1 MLNRWIVLTLPFLDQ
16 LCDIPFRQLPSLLE
30 VGVANNANYEAFV
43 HADIHDLPE
52 GMKCSK
58 CLLLVN
64 RTVKVGTEQLCLSC
78 RDRKLSL
85 LTCGNTDLV
94 PFQVPP
100 MTSTPVNYITIIARL
115 SGKTV
120 LPGDG
125 YSFLRSFV
133 EINK

>member
-1 MLNRWIVLTLPFLDQ
+1 MLLTIFFSPDQ

-30 VGVANNANYEAFV
+30 VGVANNANYEVFV
-43 HADIHDLPE
+43 HADIHELPE

-64 RTVKVGTEQLCLSC
+64 RTLKVGIEQLCCSC
-78 RDRKLSL
+78 NNRKLPL
-85 LTCGNTDLV
+85 TTCGYTDLV

-100 MTSTPVNYITIIARL
+100 MTSTPVNYIIIIARV
-115 SGKTV
+115 SGKTM
-120 LPGDG
+120 LPCDG

-133 EINK
+133 ELNK